1 MHSRN
6 QITAAEDRRKNPPRK
21 VVNILY
27 KKERQY
33 NTASRRPKLLTDLT
47 GSRVVSQDRYSVCF
61 EETIVLESSNLQ
73 LTDEG
78 NLILQLNAWFTLHTN
93 SNLLHSLC
101 IIKLWY
107 NSGTARQLSLDQ
119 EAHQN
124 FQVLAHWLS
133 VICIQWYC
141 IITENI

>member
-1 MHSRN
+1 MYSRN

-47 GSRVVSQDRYSVCF
+47 GSRVVSQDKYSVCF

-78 NLILQLNAWFTLHTN
+78 NLYFN
-93 SNLLHSLC
+93 
-101 IIKLWY
+101 
-107 NSGTARQLSLDQ
+107 
-119 EAHQN
+119 
-124 FQVLAHWLS
+124 
-133 VICIQWYC
+133 
-141 IITENI
+141 